1 MEKQTRF
8 VTVAMYTMKRRYY
21 NPVMGRFISSDDTSY
36 IGDAGEKEDLSSFNL
51 YNYCG
56 NNPVSRVDSD
66 GAFWE
71 LAVAGGGAVSSFGMS
86 FGALLT
92 GLSAI
97 APVIVAVA
105 VVVVVSEGI
114 KSAKPK
120 TKSKDEKEQKEQK
133 KRVNEPI
140 ARRNTYN
147 TRKKAKEAAQRAG
160 GGKKP
165 RHDPK
170 GNPEDRRPHYHPDVK
185 DRYRKT
191 PHGASMHDHYYYPR

>member
-1 MEKQTRF
+1 M
-8 VTVAMYTMKRRYY
+8 
-21 NPVMGRFISSDDTSY
+21 
-36 IGDAGEKEDLSSFNL
+36 

-120 TKSKDEKEQKEQK
+120 TKSKDEKEQTEQKEQK
-133 KRVNEPI
+133 KRVNAPI

-165 RHDPK
+165 RHDQK
-170 GNPEDRRPHYHPDVK
+170 GYNGSKKSHYHPDVN

-191 PHGASMHDHYYYPR
+191 PHGASMHDHYYYPD